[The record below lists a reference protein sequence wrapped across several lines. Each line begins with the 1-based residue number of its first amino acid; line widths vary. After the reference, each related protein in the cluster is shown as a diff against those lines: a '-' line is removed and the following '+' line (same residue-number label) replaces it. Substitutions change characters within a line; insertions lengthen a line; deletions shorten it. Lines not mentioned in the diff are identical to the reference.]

1 MIHLCGAG
9 AAKAFA
15 QRGFRLPRAVTS
27 GEVVTMRSKSALP
40 AIMSGRVCRVTQL
53 LQVSRAERVRF
64 HMPDC
69 PGKRRASRAADRSPD
84 TLRWLYDFDPAGV
97 PSAP

>member
-1 MIHLCGAG
+1 MVET
-9 AAKAFA
+9 
-15 QRGFRLPRAVTS
+15 VTS

-53 LQVSRAERVRF
+53 LQMSRAERVRF
-64 HMPDC
+64 HMLDC
-69 PGKRRASRAADRSPD
+69 PGKRRGSRAADRSPD